1 MSLLQACVTFG
12 CARLAAKISL
22 LPPFPAGNVCP
33 HKHRARIPR
42 IASAIAQRLSDS
54 FDPQQLN
61 KSGFEL
67 CALSADNWICYE
79 SAQNAAAKSCEYL
92 SLSPCFIMLKTSKAV
107 SLSRPWSVS
116 NPPLS
121 TCPSALGQ
129 CMAMLPVQL
138 SFRSSQP
145 ISTPFVS
152 LWKTRPVE
160 WKIQSQIVP
169 WVCPK
174 LGVAGNYPL

>member
-1 MSLLQACVTFG
+1 M
-12 CARLAAKISL
+12 SL

-42 IASAIAQRLSDS
+42 IASAIAQRLSGS

-92 SLSPCFIMLKTSKAV
+92 SLSPCFIRLKTSKAV

-121 TCPSALGQ
+121 TCPSALAPQHLGNAWQCSQFSWVSGHHNPSARHSSLCGRLGQ
-129 CMAMLPVQL
+129 LNERFKAKSYPGFVQ
-138 SFRSSQP
+138 
-145 ISTPFVS
+145 
-152 LWKTRPVE
+152 
-160 WKIQSQIVP
+160 
-169 WVCPK
+169 
-174 LGVAGNYPL
+174 N